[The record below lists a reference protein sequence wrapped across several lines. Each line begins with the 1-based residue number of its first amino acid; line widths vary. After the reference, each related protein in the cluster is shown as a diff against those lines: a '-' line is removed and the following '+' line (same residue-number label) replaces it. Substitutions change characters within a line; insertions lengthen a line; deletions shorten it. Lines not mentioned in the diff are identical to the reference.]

1 MEYLESNINVIR
13 SQVKANRT
21 YKEISNLF
29 KQSFLE
35 VRRGFS
41 ERNLRSFCSKHEI
54 TKMNET
60 EIDAIIQDCV
70 SEVSF
75 LHFIRR
81 EINNMLVETYIS
93 F

>member
-1 MEYLESNINVIR
+1 MHLNLEPSFIMEYLESNINAIR

-54 TKMNET
+54 PGGGVLCK
-60 EIDAIIQDCV
+60 
-70 SEVSF
+70 F
-75 LHFIRR
+75 LGGGVP
-81 EINNMLVETYIS
+81 LGL
-93 F
+93 